1 MNRIM
6 NKPVLSN
13 TLFCPFFGFNK
24 HGLTFLS
31 WPISSIYICSNL
43 CDKKSIKDHEL
54 KKFINGIKKWS

>member
-24 HGLTFLS
+24 HGFSDVLKLAD
-31 WPISSIYICSNL
+31 IIKKICSNL

-54 KKFINGIKKWS
+54 KKFINGIKK